1 MNTQQ
6 ALTAIITP
14 TNIFHLD
21 LIARPSPVRIDTD
34 PSDSETSNSES
45 SSTDSE
51 SYIDLLD
58 DDSDYIY
65 EKISEWSEELYR
77 NNKR

>member
-14 TNIFHLD
+14 TNIYHLD

-34 PSDSETSNSES
+34 PSDSETSNSETS
-45 SSTDSE
+45 SDTDSC
-51 SYIDLLD
+51 IDFNEH
-58 DDSDYIY
+58 DSDYIY
-65 EKISEWSEELYR
+65 EKLSEWSEEIYR